1 MEWAQAASKTIV
13 HFEPMAEPLKN
24 QYGADV
30 PRAIASMIS
39 KVFPVFNSAR
49 FVSDALDGYDALE
62 LMPRGKKIALALRA
76 HLPEDYAHAVAI
88 LLDSLDQPHGRDPSL
103 SLGAFLYMPHTM
115 FVAQYGLEDFAVS
128 MRAQHALTQR
138 FTAEFSI
145 RPFLEHHTQATLR
158 QLHDWATDPS
168 PHVRRLVSEGTRPRL
183 PWAPRLRQFQADP
196 APVLAL
202 LELLKDDNELYVRRS
217 VANNLNDIG
226 KDHPEVLT
234 HTAQAWLED
243 ASAERAWIV
252 GHALRSAVKRGDSGA
267 LTVLGFGKAAQVTVG
282 GIQITPATPTMGG
295 AVSIAFELTNIEP
308 QAQDLLVDL
317 AVHYVKAG
325 GQANAK
331 VFKLK
336 TLTLC
341 AGQTARFSK
350 KLSLAEMTTR
360 KHYAGRHKIDV
371 ILNGQ
376 AQPLGSFEL
385 LRCS

>member
-1 MEWAQAASKTIV
+1 
-13 HFEPMAEPLKN
+13 MAEPLKN

-30 PRAIASMIS
+30 PRAIAAMIS
-39 KVFPVFNSAR
+39 KVFPTFESTR

-76 HLPEDYAHAVAI
+76 HLPDDYTHAVAI
-88 LLDSLDQPHGRDPSL
+88 LLDSLDQPHGRDPGL

-115 FVAQYGLEDFAVS
+115 FVALYGLDHFEVS

-158 QLHDWATDPS
+158 QLNKWATDPS

-196 APVLAL
+196 SPVLVL
-202 LELLKDDNELYVRRS
+202 LELLKDDSELYVRRS

-226 KDHPEVLT
+226 KDHPQVLT
-234 HTAQAWLED
+234 DTAQAWLKD

-267 LTVLGFGKAAQVTVG
+267 LKVLGYGKAAQVALG
-282 GIQITPATPTMGG
+282 GIQITPATAQMGR
-295 AVSIAFELTNIEP
+295 AVTIAFELTNTEP

-317 AVHYVKAG
+317 AVHYVKAS

-336 TLTLC
+336 NLAL
-341 AGQTARFSK
+341 APGQTVRFAK

-360 KHYAGRHKIDV
+360 THYPGPHKV
-371 ILNGQ
+371 EVLLNGQ
-376 AQPLGSFEL
+376 AQPLGFFEL
-385 LRCS
+385 LKG